1 MSTNNVPNPWMDL
14 FSFSQQDVS
23 AQQPQ
28 TVYVASNAEACGSHK
43 PCYINEDGVDG
54 ANGTGT
60 GLRQA
65 VVDLNQ
71 GDEIIILGN
80 YTIKDHAVLI
90 DKNLTIRGDE
100 NGQISYIGDDCSMPM
115 LIIKAGGSLQDLWIS
130 SSSCTGGSR
139 DLLSIN
145 TTQDLKIEHNTLQNG
160 NRAIDIIPSDG
171 VVTVAFNQIT
181 NNQDYALYQQTGS
194 GTGSVEILANNI
206 FANRPGVQVNCNG
219 GGFADHNFWGEGIL
233 PATAIANCEVTEG
246 KRLGAPIAT
255 QPDVPGVQAIRQTV
269 GENFNYAFENNI
281 GVKRNSGSD
290 YDLIIVNH
298 GQGSEENIPFL
309 ESGSTPITACSNFYD
324 VFLAKDALASDLVL
338 SIKYDLDETCIKTVE
353 SSDFCGQNDSSK
365 YPLWWYDPSSNLTD
379 GWDRTGQIPEGDN
392 PLNIEGQTTTCN
404 VTENEI
410 QVLIDSSGRPDIS
423 QDLNFTPFL
432 AGLPIGI
439 SNITAFDVSF
449 DVDQVD
455 IYWETAQESRIS
467 GYYVL
472 RANSETGPYYKIS
485 NFIPSNGSNSLYE
498 FTDALASVEFNKNY
512 YYKIE
517 IINSFGDT
525 LRTHGPVSILT
536 STPTPSLTPTR
547 TLYPTRTPYPTSTLG
562 PTRTATQY
570 IYRSPTPIYRPF
582 TSTPYGTPTQVRTDR
597 PTPTGPSP
605 TQSQTEFSLQT
616 GTPDSE
622 SLTRTAQ
629 DEITRTASTSIPAE
643 ISNRSRTPNP
653 ESTDKYRTETT
664 TSSQE
669 EQNQADEVRYGW
681 LFLLAGAGLGV
692 GIISI
697 LSFYLSKS
705 MMK

>member
-1 MSTNNVPNPWMDL
+1 
-14 FSFSQQDVS
+14 
-23 AQQPQ
+23 
-28 TVYVASNAEACGSHK
+28 
-43 PCYINEDGVDG
+43 
-54 ANGTGT
+54 
-60 GLRQA
+60 
-65 VVDLNQ
+65 
-71 GDEIIILGN
+71 
-80 YTIKDHAVLI
+80 
-90 DKNLTIRGDE
+90 
-100 NGQISYIGDDCSMPM
+100 
-115 LIIKAGGSLQDLWIS
+115 
-130 SSSCTGGSR
+130 
-139 DLLSIN
+139 
-145 TTQDLKIEHNTLQNG
+145 
-160 NRAIDIIPSDG
+160 
-171 VVTVAFNQIT
+171 
-181 NNQDYALYQQTGS
+181 
-194 GTGSVEILANNI
+194 
-206 FANRPGVQVNCNG
+206 
-219 GGFADHNFWGEGIL
+219 
-233 PATAIANCEVTEG
+233 
-246 KRLGAPIAT
+246 
-255 QPDVPGVQAIRQTV
+255 
-269 GENFNYAFENNI
+269 
-281 GVKRNSGSD
+281 
-290 YDLIIVNH
+290 
-298 GQGSEENIPFL
+298 
-309 ESGSTPITACSNFYD
+309 
-324 VFLAKDALASDLVL
+324 VL

-455 IYWETAQESRIS
+455 IYWETALESRIS

-472 RANSETGPYYKIS
+472 RANSETEPYYKIS

-547 TLYPTRTPYPTSTLG
+547 TLYPTRTPYPTSTSG

-629 DEITRTASTSIPAE
+629 DEITRTASTSIPTE

-669 EQNQADEVRYGW
+669 EQNQADEDQYGW